1 MKSKQPIAV
10 LLINLGTPDS
20 PATADVRRYLVEFL
34 TDGRV
39 IDIPWLP
46 RQLLVRGIIA
56 PFRAGNSAKSYKAI
70 WTDRG
75 SPLKFHSQDFTEAL
89 KQRFATYP
97 PESTQYVVELAMRYQ
112 SPSIEEALEKLRKQ
126 NPQRY
131 IIVPMFPHYASSST
145 GTAHQKVMDIMSQ
158 WQTVPPVTFIN
169 SYHNNE
175 GYLDAFAQIGQT
187 YDPNSYDHVLFSF
200 HGLPERHM
208 KKADESKQHCLVTP
222 NCCEVACPA
231 NRFCYSHQCHV
242 TAHELA
248 KRLQIPADKY
258 TISYQS
264 RLGNDPWMQP
274 YTVKTLEDL
283 AKNKG
288 IKRILVFCPAFVADC
303 LETTYEITTEYQEE
317 FIAWGGEKVQLVESL
332 NTHPRWVKAVE
343 DMIVEA

>member
-46 RQLLVRGIIA
+46 
-56 PFRAGNSAKSYKAI
+56 
-70 WTDRG
+70 
-75 SPLKFHSQDFTEAL
+75 LKFHSQDFTEAL
-89 KQRFATYP
+89 KQRFATSP
-97 PESTQYVVELAMRYQ
+97 PDTTQYVVELAMRYQ

-187 YDPNSYDHVLFSF
+187 YNPNSYDHVLFSF

-208 KKADESKQHCLVTP
+208 KKADESKQHCL
-222 NCCEVACPA
+222 
-231 NRFCYSHQCHV
+231 
-242 TAHELA
+242 
-248 KRLQIPADKY
+248 KI
-258 TISYQS
+258 
-264 RLGNDPWMQP
+264 
-274 YTVKTLEDL
+274 
-283 AKNKG
+283 
-288 IKRILVFCPAFVADC
+288 
-303 LETTYEITTEYQEE
+303 
-317 FIAWGGEKVQLVESL
+317 
-332 NTHPRWVKAVE
+332 
-343 DMIVEA
+343 